1 MNKEKEINNKLI
13 TRSVAQVRASEDKDY
28 NIEGYPIVF
37 EQETNIGGWFL
48 ETIARDAIDPEVLK
62 DVALFVNHDI
72 NKVPLART
80 RSKTLKL
87 DIEEK
92 GVKMQAN
99 IDIENRADAKELY
112 SAISRGDL
120 DGMSFMF
127 YVEAE
132 EWSDLDKELPKRRI
146 TKIGYVQEVSAV
158 TYPAYEGTS
167 IYSRT
172 DLSLDSDKKALD
184 RAKADALERAKRANI
199 AKLKIEILNRRVN

>member
-1 MNKEKEINNKLI
+1 MNKSEEFKNKLI
-13 TRSVAQVRASEDKDY
+13 TRSVSEYRVSEDKDY

-62 DVALFVNHDI
+62 DVAFFINHDMTRI
-72 NKVPLART
+72 PLART

-87 DIEEK
+87 EIEEK
-92 GVKMQAN
+92 GVKMLAS
-99 IDIENRADAKELY
+99 IDTENNAEAKSLY
-112 SAISRGDL
+112 SAVSRGDL
-120 DGMSFMF
+120 AGMSFCF
-127 YVEAE
+127 YVAAD
-132 EWSDLDKELPKRRI
+132 EWTDLDTDLPKRRI

-158 TYPAYEGTS
+158 TNPAYEGTS

-184 RAKADALERAKRANI
+184 RAKAEALDRAKRAKI
-199 AKLKIEILNRRVN
+199 AKLKIEILNRRVK